1 MIMLQNYA
9 MVIQKSILNNA
20 RVFQVLEKIELGN
33 KYGPINLFL
42 GTYNYDNWFENE
54 ESAETT
60 SEKSNKEESVDLSD
74 MSPVEGH

>member
-1 MIMLQNYA
+1 M
-9 MVIQKSILNNA
+9 
-20 RVFQVLEKIELGN
+20 LEKIELGN
-33 KYGPINLFL
+33 KCGPINLFL

-74 MSPVEGH
+74 MSPLEGH